1 MRQPYDSDLS
11 DTEWEII
18 KPMVTKPLKRG
29 RKATVKLREVVN
41 AIFYLLKHGCTWK
54 SLPHDFPAYSTVY
67 FYFQRWT
74 ITGLIAEINRKLSEK
89 VRVQRGRETTP
100 SLASLD
106 SQSVKTTES
115 AGSRGIDGGKLI
127 KGRKRFIIVDTLG
140 LVMGVV
146 VRTANIGERAGAK
159 LLLEGLKYPLERLEK
174 ILVDAGFSGVDMTEW
189 VKGNFGWLWEVS
201 KRPDH
206 QKGFVVESKRWVVER
221 TFAWLGKYRR
231 LSKDY
236 EYYEQS
242 SESFIYL
249 ALIRL
254 MLKNLALATNS

>member
-1 MRQPYDSDLS
+1 MRQPYSSDLS
-11 DTEWEII
+11 DAEWEII
-18 KPMVTKPLKRG
+18 APMLVKRLKRG
-29 RKATVKLREVVN
+29 RRASVDFREVLN
-41 AIFYLLKHGCTWK
+41 AIFYLLKNGCIWK
-54 SLPHDFPAYSTVY
+54 NLPHDFPPYSTVY

-74 ITGLIAEINRKLSEK
+74 ITGLLVEINRKLSEQ
-89 VRVQRGRETTP
+89 VRLQQGREATP

-115 AGSRGIDGGKLI
+115 AGSRGSDGAKLI

-140 LVMGVV
+140 LVMGTVV
-146 VRTANIGERAGAK
+146 CTANIGERAGAK
-159 LLLEGLKYPLERLEK
+159 QLLESLKYPLERLEK
-174 ILVDAGFSGVDMTEW
+174 ILVDAGFSGADMTAW
-189 VKGNFGWLWEVS
+189 VKNHFGWIWEVS
-201 KRPDH
+201 KRPDR
-206 QKGFVVESKRWVVER
+206 QKGFVVEVKRWVVER
-221 TFAWLGKYRR
+221 TFAWLGKCRR

-254 MLKNLALATNS
+254 MLQNLALPSNS

>member
-1 MRQPYDSDLS
+1 MRQQYNSDLS

-18 KPMVTKPLKRG
+18 EPMLPQAFKQG
-29 RKATVKLREVVN
+29 RRATVNFREVVN
-41 AIFYLLKHGCTWK
+41 GIFYLLKNGCTWQN
-54 SLPHDFPAYSTVY
+54 LPHDFPPYSTVY

-74 ITGLIAEINRKLSEK
+74 LTGLIAEINRKLSERI
-89 VRVQRGRETTP
+89 RVAQGKEPTP

-106 SQSVKTTES
+106 SQSTKTTET

-127 KGRKRFIIVDTLG
+127 KGRKRFVIADTLG
-140 LVMGVV
+140 LVIGVV
-146 VRTANIGERAGAK
+146 VRAANIGERAGAK
-159 LLLEGLKYPLERLEK
+159 LLLESLKYPLERLEK
-174 ILVDAGFSGVDMTEW
+174 ILVDAGFTGVEMTEW
-189 VKGNFGWLWEVS
+189 VKENFGWIWEVS
-201 KRPDH
+201 TRPDN

-221 TFAWLGKYRR
+221 TFAWLGKCRR

-254 MLKNLALATNS
+254 MLRNLTLAPNS